1 MRPYGR
7 INLVSLILI
16 AAVVG
21 GLYAV
26 VMIGPIYAD
35 NIDVREAVNQAFNQI
50 ARNTEEFVR
59 ANLREKLRM
68 VGKHKET
75 DEFGYEKEVPGLGLT
90 DDQIVIER
98 NDPAGTVRIEVSYER
113 EVDLKPFNKTIRL
126 QFNEHKE
133 GPIPR

>member
-7 INLVSLILI
+7 INLVGLILM
-16 AAVVG
+16 AAIVG
-21 GLYAV
+21 GIYAV

-35 NIDVREAVNQAFNQI
+35 NIDVQEAVNQAFNQI
-50 ARNTEEFVR
+50 PRNTDEYVR
-59 ANLREKLRM
+59 VTLREKLRM

-90 DDQIVIER
+90 DDQIIIDR
-98 NDPAGTVRIEVSYER
+98 NDPASTVRIEVNYER

-126 QFNEHKE
+126 QFNPHKE